1 MHGRSWFALNQA
13 VKWRLIS
20 YNVAA
25 LTEAPR
31 VEKREIEP
39 LTMEQARALLEAV
52 RGDPYEALYRI
63 ALSLGLR
70 RGEILGLRPADVDL
84 ERRELRVSGALQRV
98 RGKLVRT
105 APKTKPS
112 LRTLP
117 LPDTVYQVL
126 AEHLRRQL
134 QIFPNAEYV
143 FVSRNG
149 TPIDPH
155 NLLRRFKAG
164 LKRANLPSSV
174 RFHDLRHSC
183 ATFLIA
189 QGEHPRVIM
198 DILGHAQMST
208 TMDIYGHV
216 MPSTQRAAAARL
228 DGILNQTSNALE
240 HETDAEAN
248 QRKADAGE

>member
-1 MHGRSWFALNQA
+1 
-13 VKWRLIS
+13 
-20 YNVAA
+20 
-25 LTEAPR
+25 
-31 VEKREIEP
+31 
-39 LTMEQARALLEAV
+39 
-52 RGDPYEALYRI
+52 
-63 ALSLGLR
+63 
-70 RGEILGLRPADVDL
+70 VDL

-164 LKRANLPSSV
+164 LERANLPSSV

-228 DGILNQTSNALE
+228 DEILNQTSNALE
-240 HETDAEAN
+240 HARDEEAN